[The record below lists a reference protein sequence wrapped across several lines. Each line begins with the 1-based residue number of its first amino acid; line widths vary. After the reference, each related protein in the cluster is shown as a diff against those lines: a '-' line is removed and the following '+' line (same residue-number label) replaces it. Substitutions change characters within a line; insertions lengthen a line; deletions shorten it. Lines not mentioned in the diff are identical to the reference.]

1 MIVEILFSDPDAGSL
16 YFAKRQ
22 AAEPNKMTDK
32 VLPLSFMLDMGDI
45 RQPVDS
51 EYRAL
56 FIDEMYGAERFADD
70 PDYVSGEF
78 AAGPI
83 SRLEELKKYLDQDVI
98 IRIWYDERPYSQCGL
113 RFVCNILKDYNN
125 EVRIVGLPR
134 TLVHGDGKTI
144 HLNWIPEDPAELDE
158 LLQYEEPLTRDEVG
172 CYASEWVRL
181 VEENSPLRAIVNGS
195 LISVPED
202 FYDFLIFKELPREP
216 IREAKVVEHVLGN
229 YDIGVWVNWITKRI
243 DHYIADG
250 VIELVQDG
258 DNMNHRI
265 IKRSATR

>member
-1 MIVEILFSDPDAGSL
+1 MIIEILFSDPDAGSL

-32 VLPLSFMLDMGDI
+32 VLPLQFMLDMGDI
-45 RQPVDS
+45 QQPVDS
-51 EYRAL
+51 KYRAL
-56 FIDEMYGAERFADD
+56 FLDEMYGLDKFSND
-70 PDYVSGEF
+70 PDFVQGEL
-78 AAGPI
+78 AAGPV
-83 SRLEELKKYLDQDVI
+83 SRLGQLIEYLNQGATV
-98 IRIWYDERPYSQCGL
+98 RIWYNEHPDSLCGL
-113 RFVCNILKDYNN
+113 RFICNILKDYDN
-125 EVRIVGLPR
+125 EVRIIGLPR
-134 TLVHGDGKTI
+134 TLMNERGKIT
-144 HLNWIPEDPAELDE
+144 HLHWVTESPDELE
-158 LLQYEEPLTRDEVG
+158 KLLQYEEILTRDEV
-172 CYASEWVRL
+172 CYYASEWVRL
-181 VEENSPLRAIVNGS
+181 VEENGPLRAVVNGS

-243 DHYIADG
+243 DHYIADS